1 MWQWDHL
8 GLQYLFFKCNNLVK
22 MKSQGFEGSM
32 VACRK
37 AQMAG
42 TKLSKGPAPCSHFS
56 ERPQS
61 PRTKASQTCQG
72 DEREAAGG
80 AQINEE
86 AQNEKEQQL
95 ETLVVTSGTEPE
107 KTTLLSHLLRH
118 YN

>member
-1 MWQWDHL
+1 M
-8 GLQYLFFKCNNLVK
+8 
-22 MKSQGFEGSM
+22 
-32 VACRK
+32 ACRK

-42 TKLSKGPAPCSHFS
+42 AKLSTGPAPRSHLS
-56 ERPQS
+56 ERRL
-61 PRTKASQTCQG
+61 PRTKASQMHQG
-72 DEREAAGG
+72 GKREAAGG
-80 AQINEE
+80 AEINEE

>member
-1 MWQWDHL
+1 
-8 GLQYLFFKCNNLVK
+8 
-22 MKSQGFEGSM
+22 M

-42 TKLSKGPAPCSHFS
+42 TKLSKGPAPRSHFS
-56 ERPQS
+56 ERRQS
-61 PRTKASQTCQG
+61 PRTKASQTCQA

-80 AQINEE
+80 AEINEE

-107 KTTLLSHLLRH
+107 KTTLLSHLLCH

>member
-1 MWQWDHL
+1 MTC
-8 GLQYLFFKCNNLVK
+8 K
-22 MKSQGFEGSM
+22 
-32 VACRK
+32 K

-42 TKLSKGPAPCSHFS
+42 AKPSEDPAPRSHFS
-56 ERPQS
+56 ERPI
-61 PRTKASQTCQG
+61 ASHKSASDVSGRRVGGQ
-72 DEREAAGG
+72 EAAGG
-80 AQINEE
+80 AEINEE